1 MKIWWAGLAARE
13 RAVLASGVAV
23 LLVLLVW
30 LLIWEPIAKARAELR
45 SDVATLSA
53 ELAWMEQV
61 ADQVRRRSAQ
71 AAGSGPSGAA
81 GGSVLTLVEV
91 AANASGIKADIERVQ
106 PEGEGA
112 RLWFDQV
119 GFDRLISWLS
129 QLEQR
134 HGLKVS
140 QLAVDARE
148 EAGVVSAR
156 VLVEPR
162 Q

>member
-1 MKIWWAGLAARE
+1 MKAWWAGLASRE
-13 RAVLASGVAV
+13 RAVLAGGLAV
-23 LLVLLVW
+23 LAILLVW
-30 LLIWEPIAKARAELR
+30 LVVWEPIAEARAELR
-45 SDVATLSA
+45 KEVATLSA

-61 ADQVRRRSAQ
+61 ANQVRRRSAQ
-71 AAGSGPSGAA
+71 TAGPGAAGAT

-91 AANASGIKADIERVQ
+91 AANASGMKADIERVQ

-119 GFDRLISWLS
+119 GFDRLISWLA

-148 EAGVVSAR
+148 EAGMVSAR

>member
-1 MKIWWAGLAARE
+1 MKAWWAGLASRE
-13 RAVLASGVAV
+13 RAVLAGGLAV
-23 LLVLLVW
+23 LLMLLVW
-30 LLIWEPIAKARAELR
+30 LLVWEPIADARAELR
-45 SDVATLSA
+45 TEVAALSA

-61 ADQVRRRSAQ
+61 ADQVRRRGAQ
-71 AAGSGPSGAA
+71 SDNAGPSGAA

-91 AANASGIKADIERVQ
+91 AANASGIKTDIERVQ

-119 GFDRLISWLS
+119 SFDRLISWLG

-148 EAGVVSAR
+148 EAGMVSAR
-156 VLVEPR
+156 VLVERRP
-162 Q
+162 